1 MAAKVPAAPRVRAWI
16 LVRSDAPLEE
26 AQRLYDNLVDE
37 GGDKYVVVRADVVDH
52 DYNIV
57 IAVDAENMGALHLVQ
72 RRILDFVPARQIA
85 VLPVV
90 QFIPAVPH
98 DAQGFITD
106 AEHAAGADKVLG
118 SGRIHHSPGANAWG

>member
-1 MAAKVPAAPRVRAWI
+1 MADNVPAVPRVRAWI
-16 LVRSDAPLEE
+16 LIQSDAPLEE

-37 GGDKYVVVRADVVDH
+37 GGDQYVVIRADVVDYE
-52 DYNIV
+52 YNIV
-57 IAVDAENMGALHLVQ
+57 VAVDAENMGAFHLVQ
-72 RRILDFVPARQIA
+72 RRILDFLPARRIA

-106 AEHAAGADKVLG
+106 AEYAAGADKVLG